1 MKKTLLAILMISM
14 IIAGSACGGPT
25 DSGKTDAPPV
35 INSFSAQLA
44 STTQHYVLRWDVS
57 GAEKVSIDKG
67 IGKVASS
74 GSKQI
79 SPSRPMQYT
88 LTATNKAGI
97 TSAIVYV
104 AGMAK
109 PDLVITDISQRET
122 TDGYLIR
129 YSIMNR
135 GGANAGPSTTELY
148 VNGECKDEDSVDA
161 VAAGASVTKQ
171 FTGWVQ
177 SSATAQAIEVVAD
190 AGNTVDETNEGNNK
204 KQMTT
209 SSVVVYDFVN
219 RATMATW
226 KSGSPPVTLLFGGAA
241 ACDMGCVGYRN
252 DKKLE
257 DGTGPQRVLQTRP
270 KWTDNGWIQGNYYEM
285 HSGARST
292 WYIVQPGERFFARVG
307 FLEGAY
313 GGDVTFRVMIRP
325 EGGSDTWIT
334 EVNKSY
340 GSPIKTIDVP
350 LQPWIGKKA
359 GFVLEVLANDSSE
372 QDWACWVEAKIISQ
386 KELEEAKD

>member
-1 MKKTLLAILMISM
+1 MKRALFAILVILV
-14 IIAGSACGGPT
+14 IGSGCSSAAPT
-25 DSGKTDAPPV
+25 DSGKADSPPV

-44 STTQHYVLRWDVS
+44 SSTEYYVLRWDVS

-88 LTATNKAGI
+88 LTATNKAGT

-148 VNGECKDEDSVDA
+148 VNGECKDKDSVDA
-161 VAAGASVTKQ
+161 VGAGASVTKQ

-204 KQMTT
+204 KQMTA
-209 SSVVVYDFVN
+209 SPVVVYDFVK
-219 RATMATW
+219 RATMAIW
-226 KSGSPPVTLLFGGAA
+226 KSGPPPLNLLFGGVAT
-241 ACDMGCVGYRN
+241 CDTGCVRYRS

-270 KWTDNGWIQGNYYEM
+270 KWTDNGWIQGNYYETN
-285 HSGARST
+285 SGAFGK
-292 WYIVQPGERFFARVG
+292 WYVVQPGERFFARVG

-313 GGDVTFRVMIRP
+313 RGDVTFRVMIRP
-325 EGGSDTWIT
+325 EGGGNTWIA

-350 LQPWIGKKA
+350 LGPWVGKKA
-359 GFVLEVLANDSSE
+359 DFVLEVRSNDSSE
-372 QDWACWVEAKIISQ
+372 QDWACWIEAKIIRH
-386 KELEEAKD
+386 KELEEVKD